1 MNIFECFAY
10 LRSVDST
17 SFGYLCEVCYY
28 KDEYGNVYFD
38 SNYDLSDS
46 FKEMVDLGH
55 NTYFLAKENFDRYAE
70 YEILVT
76 DLNREK
82 ASLEKLSCVRRPYY
96 RMRGRSVTKEQAFE
110 IIRRT
115 DSFFSIYMDEI
126 GYHEDFV
133 HACNFNNWLIMRNH
147 YPDGYGWIHVDGKV
161 GCNAITQKYPT
172 VEEFCKEWFFKLKAF
187 PYLDLVIAVTDWD
200 EEPWSP
206 DEKFEDAV
214 VLGIYVHDKCIE
226 ILNKQDTLA
235 KYQEYDEKYGQNPE
249 RFEPDYYMKHGI
261 TQVNEAYLRRCI
273 EAYGLNSDEELEK
286 VPEHAWKER
295 R

>member
-1 MNIFECFAY
+1 MNIFECLVY
-10 LRSVDST
+10 LRSVDDT
-17 SFGYLCEVCYY
+17 SFGYPLEISYY

-38 SNYDLSDS
+38 SNYDLTDL

-133 HACNFNNWLIMRNH
+133 HACNFSLRMRLS
-147 YPDGYGWIHVDGKV
+147 WESMFMTS
-161 GCNAITQKYPT
+161 A
-172 VEEFCKEWFFKLKAF
+172 
-187 PYLDLVIAVTDWD
+187 
-200 EEPWSP
+200 
-206 DEKFEDAV
+206 
-214 VLGIYVHDKCIE
+214 
-226 ILNKQDTLA
+226 
-235 KYQEYDEKYGQNPE
+235 
-249 RFEPDYYMKHGI
+249 
-261 TQVNEAYLRRCI
+261 LR
-273 EAYGLNSDEELEK
+273 S
-286 VPEHAWKER
+286 
-295 R
+295 